1 MVSLREGKLKLLA
14 LRGKLQVGSQTLS
27 EVELAPAMQVILSPD
42 TRLQVIEVWIPPRVM
57 CIRHSTLG
65 SHVLGATVSFRR
77 EPRLELVHGAL
88 RDADAIFW
96 TDGERWFVTR
106 RYGDEVP
113 LEVGATLDIQGER
126 FFVEENRVVE
136 AGQVTLDNGRAEPL
150 LHLRVRYETVHID
163 HREGDLPVVLD
174 GQVARIVSD
183 LATAGVPVPW
193 QVIAQELWQGEKD
206 VVVLRRNWD
215 AALAR
220 LRRKLREGGVRADLV
235 RADRNGNF
243 ELYLRRGDKIEDQT

>member
-1 MVSLREGKLKLLA
+1 
-14 LRGKLQVGSQTLS
+14 
-27 EVELAPAMQVILSPD
+27 
-42 TRLQVIEVWIPPRVM
+42 M

-150 LHLRVRYETVHID
+150 LHLRVHLQALRGP
-163 HREGDLPVVLD
+163 RVLHVRTRRPS
-174 GQVARIVSD
+174 VAS
-183 LATAGVPVPW
+183 LGLEESAPGPEHFQTHFA
-193 QVIAQELWQGEKD
+193 
-206 VVVLRRNWD
+206 
-215 AALAR
+215 AALASLAASDPR
-220 LRRKLREGGVRADLV
+220 IHALTAAMAPGCSLDTVREQFPDRVHDVGIAEPHCITAAAARAAAGLRPVVNL
-235 RADRNGNF
+235 
-243 ELYLRRGDKIEDQT
+243 